1 MKGILN
7 LLKPGVTAMTGKIS
21 YYVEKKKEHNTPL
34 QFQTNLKEQNVCDL
48 HERRD

>member
-7 LLKPGVTAMTGKIS
+7 LLKPGVTAMTGKIL
-21 YYVEKKKEHNTPL
+21 YYVEKKEHNTPL
-34 QFQTNLKEQNVCDL
+34 QFQTNSKEQNVGDL